1 MSMKMALFLN
11 ARNACLPISD
21 RILPYNKY
29 NFKMKKVDTEPYLS
43 TDSLSSKFD
52 ALSEY

>member
-11 ARNACLPISD
+11 AWNACLPISD
-21 RILPYNKY
+21 RILRYNKS
-29 NFKMKKVDTEPYLS
+29 NFKTKKVDTEPYLP
-43 TDSLSSKFD
+43 TDSLSNQSD